1 MCNVVREVLEVTRRR
16 GAFVAW
22 CAIAWCVLVAAS
34 TTVRAQQRFTPGNLV
49 VSQYGDGVSTGTVPI
64 VLREF
69 TPGGTAT
76 GFQVALPTADVGANK
91 PIVGTL
97 GSTGV
102 GLLKRSVDGQ
112 FLSII
117 GSGTAAST
125 LTIARIDFS
134 GVNNSTTSFSIAS
147 GGGPTPRAAITSNGT
162 DFWWRS
168 AQTGNNDTAGIRYM
182 TLGGTTTGVAL
193 AQGGG
198 GSPITPTG
206 PNQVP
211 LNCRSIGIFG
221 GQLYGSA
228 SVSTGGGGGAP
239 SYSFRGV
246 YNVGTGLPTTA
257 NQVGSIIV
265 GGGTSN
271 SGIID
276 SPWDFFIADPNTIY
290 VADDDSTAPF
300 TRGLQKWLFSSGSWS
315 KVWTAMPSGTA
326 TTGLRGLTGVVT
338 GSSVQLFGITAVS
351 SAVGANDLVALSDS
365 LSGMIAPAF
374 TTLATAPTNYVFRG
388 VALSP
393 VPEPTALTLSLAG
406 GAAVAAVVRGRRRR
420 T

>member
-1 MCNVVREVLEVTRRR
+1 MMRAHLAGGLGAWFVCGVLWAG
-16 GAFVAW
+16 GA
-22 CAIAWCVLVAAS
+22 AA
-34 TTVRAQQRFTPGNLV
+34 QFTPGGVV
-49 VSQYGDGVSTGTVPI
+49 VSQYGDGVTTSGNVPI
-64 VLREF
+64 TLREF
-69 TPGGTAT
+69 TTTGSAT
-76 GFQVALPTADVGANK
+76 GWQVALPTADAGANR
-91 PIVGTL
+91 PIVGSIS
-97 GSTGV
+97 STGI
-102 GLLKRSVDGQ
+102 GLLKQSADSR

-117 GSGTAAST
+117 GSGTVAST
-125 LTIARIDFS
+125 LTIARVDSAGGID
-134 GVNNSTTSFSIAS
+134 STTSFSVAS

-162 DFWWRS
+162 DFWWS